1 MLVKPT
7 IATPIIKIDILVN
20 VIYNFLNTNLVD
32 ILNISIVFEFI
43 LYKIG

>member
-32 ILNISIVFEFI
+32 ILNISIVFAFI
-43 LYKIG
+43 LDKIG